1 MKNVCD
7 DRRATRLVTAPPW
20 AARVPGLDLPEVHR
34 VKSRAD
40 HGRAG
45 RREVGGT
52 PCQPTKLAR
61 KTIGAVGPR
70 MAQGKPQAP
79 TARGQENA
87 GGRSL
92 DDQAELL
99 GHIDGK
105 HQVPAITATRDLGPR
120 QHTQGRNT
128 DELSLDTTSQH
139 EVGGAR
145 TSTSAKSTRCES
157 SFMGRPSARSEA
169 FPLTFLSDPAPCGSL
184 LLHDPTRR
192 PRLYNG
198 HRAHAAGF
206 PVDARRHL

>member
-1 MKNVCD
+1 MKNVGD

-52 PCQPTKLAR
+52 PCQPTNLAG

-120 QHTQGRNT
+120 QHAQRRNT
-128 DELSLDTTSQH
+128 DELPLDPTSQH
-139 EVGGAR
+139 EVGGGEHLDVRKIHALRIMVHRPDSPPSGTISVDTLTRAR
-145 TSTSAKSTRCES
+145 AMRK
-157 SFMGRPSARSEA
+157 
-169 FPLTFLSDPAPCGSL
+169 PLS
-184 LLHDPTRR
+184 
-192 PRLYNG
+192 
-198 HRAHAAGF
+198 
-206 PVDARRHL
+206 